1 MRTKK
6 GFSLIELIIVLAIIG
21 ILLAILIPSWGYYM
35 SQARYKAQNS
45 KAKII
50 FNAAQSKILDISAE
64 ERKYVNQYIQN
75 GETSAL
81 NNIYTHVPTP
91 MNDSL
96 NNNKIDTPG
105 WEWYYYW
112 DGQKGMRVDADGNKL
127 ASGATGYTTSTAI
140 DRYDV
145 ELGREI
151 MKILDDTTVYKIY
164 VKDYQVQSVVCSR
177 FANDRFIG
185 SYPMSIN
192 KIRDMDGLTSAADD
206 LIDEVTDNQKVKG
219 ANPMTLFDSDTLD
232 LTT

>member
-1 MRTKK
+1 
-6 GFSLIELIIVLAIIG
+6 
-21 ILLAILIPSWGYYM
+21 
-35 SQARYKAQNS
+35 
-45 KAKII
+45 
-50 FNAAQSKILDISAE
+50 
-64 ERKYVNQYIQN
+64 
-75 GETSAL
+75 
-81 NNIYTHVPTP
+81 
-91 MNDSL
+91 
-96 NNNKIDTPG
+96 
-105 WEWYYYW
+105 
-112 DGQKGMRVDADGNKL
+112 
-127 ASGATGYTTSTAI
+127 
-140 DRYDV
+140 
-145 ELGREI
+145 